1 MPEQNAEVLEVNRV
15 ISEALGVLTQT
26 DLRSETS
33 RERLARFSA
42 AFRRTESTAGGRALR
57 FRGNS
62 APRFAKG
69 ALSSRSFNLPRSV
82 MWDVHGRVAVPT
94 ANPKPLTATA
104 NRLILAAD
112 EGSLQ
117 VDLVR
122 LDRTVQVAGC
132 AGSRDPGPSTPTQR
146 AAAQIPEAVGVRQY

>member
-1 MPEQNAEVLEVNRV
+1 MTSAGRALREHAVVASGVTGIDDAMPEQNAEVLEVNRV

-42 AFRRTESTAGGRALR
+42 AFRRTESTAAGRALR

-82 MWDVHGRVAVPT
+82 MWDVHGRVA
-94 ANPKPLTATA
+94 A
-104 NRLILAAD
+104 
-112 EGSLQ
+112 
-117 VDLVR
+117 
-122 LDRTVQVAGC
+122 RTSQCGH
-132 AGSRDPGPSTPTQR
+132 
-146 AAAQIPEAVGVRQY
+146 